1 MRLFYLYHGSLAI
14 SGAAVGVDGLL
25 SASADGAS
33 VPVALM
39 VLGGGGLV
47 VASTYNVFTSEPADF
62 EIPAKNVF
70 AVALGALLIL
80 LGVALQVLA

>member
-1 MRLFYLYHGSLAI
+1 MQLFYLYHGSLAI
-14 SGAAVGVDGLL
+14 SGAAIGVDGLL

-47 VASTYNVFTSEPADF
+47 VVSTYKAFTSEPADF
-62 EIPAKNVF
+62 ELPARNVF

-80 LGVALQVLA
+80 LGVAIQILA